1 QIVQK
6 LGVPFV
12 VTWWAADFIILPP
25 KYLADLRGAE
35 WGHLNFFKSI
45 SDAFFLHTTVG
56 DLYSSTSAER
66 IVDVVNRGL
75 NPCLPMLTPVLLE
88 EINYGFQ
95 KELGTIQGW
104 KEIVAFDF
112 FSNIAHRN
120 ACRIIIGDE
129 LCRDEEFLQKSMNF
143 IKGIFI
149 NALVIVKLP
158 LGPLRPS
165 LAWLISLV
173 HRWQL
178 RSCERILL
186 PVLRR
191 RLEAR
196 NTAENRNMGKLDAM
210 EWTFGLH
217 QELTHYG
224 TLSKVSKE
232 LLHTLWAGSS
242 APGGMMTE
250 ILYQLL
256 LHPQHIEPLRE
267 EARKAIKED
276 GWSEKML
283 SSLLLQDS
291 FIREV
296 NRLFPTGSITCVR
309 VVCNRPFVFSDGL
322 TLPVGT
328 RFGFPAK
335 AIQRAGDTKFKG
347 FRFAQSSQ
355 KRDGVS
361 ENTRRWSAASM
372 ATDNLAWGYGTHVC
386 PGRFLAVRELKLIFT
401 KLLTEY
407 EFKWDKKDEV
417 RPSPVHIEGQF
428 IPNMQQKIFLKRRH
442 AASMS

>member
-1 QIVQK
+1 MRNAS
-6 LGVPFV
+6 P
-12 VTWWAADFIILPP
+12 
-25 KYLADLRGAE
+25 
-35 WGHLNFFKSI
+35 
-45 SDAFFLHTTVG
+45 TT
-56 DLYSSTSAER
+56 YTSL
-66 IVDVVNRGL
+66 IKI
-75 NPCLPMLTPVLLE
+75 T
-88 EINYGFQ
+88 
-95 KELGTIQGW
+95 GW

-112 FSNIAHRN
+112 FSSIAHRN

-129 LCRDEEFLQKSMNF
+129 LCRDEDFLKKSMNF
-143 IKGIFI
+143 MKGIFI

-178 RSCERILL
+178 RSCERIML

-196 NTAENRNMGKLDAM
+196 KIAENQDVGTLDGI

-217 QELTHYG
+217 QDLNHEEA
-224 TLSKVSKE
+224 LSKVSKE

-267 EARKAIKED
+267 EATQAIKED

-296 NRLFPTGSITCVR
+296 NRLFPTGSSR
-309 VVCNRPFVFSDGL
+309 
-322 TLPVGT
+322 
-328 RFGFPAK
+328 
-335 AIQRAGDTKFKG
+335 
-347 FRFAQSSQ
+347 SQ
-355 KRDGVS
+355 KYWIWYTLTVCS
-361 ENTRRWSAASM
+361 
-372 ATDNLAWGYGTHVC
+372 NLRTS
-386 PGRFLAVRELKLIFT
+386 R
-401 KLLTEY
+401 
-407 EFKWDKKDEV
+407 V
-417 RPSPVHIEGQF
+417 RPTLCIFGWPYSPCRGKIRLPRQGNPTRWRHYLRRFSLCTKQSEGKWCFRQYPAECSF
-428 IPNMQQKIFLKRRH
+428 DGDQ
-442 AASMS
+442 